1 MRQCN
6 HCLRQIAERQRQAVR
21 PCPGGFRRR
30 RETFVVRMEETV
42 AIILQKLKYSLKKIK
57 FSQEAKTMS
66 LKDLILSEKWSD
78 RIKRHLLFWA
88 FWSFYF
94 TMVRFLNP
102 MAYIQRGHFENFFL
116 VLFEAVVMLIPQT
129 ILVYSL
135 IGFVLPRYVF
145 TGKYFRAAI
154 WFLVFLFLTFTV
166 TALFIVYVPLFKQV
180 NFPNVRN
187 AFKDRPTLASKI
199 FLAYMSSLQG
209 ALTGAAL
216 AASFKIFKHYYVK
229 NIRNQQLQKENVEAQ
244 LQILTA
250 QVHPHFLFNTLN
262 NIYSKAQTESP
273 GSAKMII
280 ELSHILRFIM
290 DEAKHALVPLENELQ
305 MIQDYIDLEK
315 IRYDDKL
322 DLYCSFP
329 SNTEN
334 VLIAPLLLLP
344 FVENCFKH
352 GASKIL
358 RNPWVNL
365 KLELQNEILIMKLM
379 NGKKER
385 LREHNGRVGTGIAN
399 VKQRLN
405 LLYEGRYELQIS
417 EDEEV
422 FVVNLRIELTRVDN
436 TNSEI
441 TKKVEEAYV

>member
-1 MRQCN
+1 M
-6 HCLRQIAERQRQAVR
+6 
-21 PCPGGFRRR
+21 
-30 RETFVVRMEETV
+30 T
-42 AIILQKLKYSLKKIK
+42 LKE
-57 FSQEAKTMS
+57 F
-66 LKDLILSEKWSD
+66 ILSEKWSD
-78 RIKRHLLFWA
+78 RLKRHLLFWA
-88 FWSFYF
+88 FWGFYF

-102 MAYIQRGHFENFFL
+102 MVLVQTGHFPNFFQ
-116 VLFEAVVMLIPQT
+116 VMMEAILTLIPQT
-129 ILVYSL
+129 VLAYSL

-145 TGKYFRAAI
+145 TGKYFRAAA
-154 WFLVFLFLTFTV
+154 WFMVFLLLTFAV
-166 TALFIVYVPLFKQV
+166 TAVFIIYIPKFRLYYVPNMRKLFGGE
-180 NFPNVRN
+180 NG
-187 AFKDRPTLASKI
+187 LAPKLL
-199 FLAYMSSLQG
+199 LAYMSSMQG
-209 ALTGAAL
+209 ALTGASL

-280 ELSHILRFIM
+280 ELSHILRFIL

-305 MIQDYIDLEK
+305 MIQDYINLEK

-365 KLELQNEILIMKLM
+365 KMELQNEMLTMKLM

-385 LREHNGRVGTGIAN
+385 VREHNGRAGTGIGN

-405 LLYEGRYELQIS
+405 LLYEGRYDLQIS